1 VFFVALLYFEYRR
14 KLCHTWFGLRG
25 LWLFNGIEQLAKIVF
40 IYIEFNQED
49 STPLKTLV
57 FIQSC
62 LSMILLYYSLF
73 GSVDYEL
80 KANENNTKEAT
91 PTSNMRGSSSLQ
103 TNSFRSKLESKYI
116 ITIENYFNNK
126 LINQPFPDSI
136 KNDVLS
142 VFFFKNRLKY
152 TM

>member
-1 VFFVALLYFEYRR
+1 
-14 KLCHTWFGLRG
+14 
-25 LWLFNGIEQLAKIVF
+25 
-40 IYIEFNQED
+40 
-49 STPLKTLV
+49 
-57 FIQSC
+57 
-62 LSMILLYYSLF
+62 MILLYYSLF